1 MSFSWTGPS
10 CVWSSQCSSQPSCTT
25 CSATTSSPPLSSLCP
40 NTGLPLK
47 RMPCKHS
54 MPVSNVSHRLNSTIF
69 RPPIP
74 PCLLV
79 IDTILFRLGAVHES
93 FEGHP
98 DFELPTT
105 GYVLDL
111 NKSPPQPE
119 KFQVYIETL
128 RSDLKKPRS
137 GWFNI
142 YKHLLQLCSTS
153 S

>member
-1 MSFSWTGPS
+1 MYHTQIAQHY
-10 CVWSSQCSSQPSCTT
+10 SQASY
-25 CSATTSSPPLSSLCP
+25 
-40 NTGLPLK
+40 
-47 RMPCKHS
+47 
-54 MPVSNVSHRLNSTIF
+54 
-69 RPPIP
+69 IP
-74 PCLLV
+74 PCLHV
-79 IDTILFRLGAVHES
+79 IDTVLFHLGAVHES

-119 KFQVYIETL
+119 KFQLYIETL

-142 YKHLLQLCSTS
+142 YKYCNFVVQVSEL
-153 S
+153 